1 MQFNFEIDIKSIV
14 AAAVAPDRIQPL
26 LDKAITEALKS
37 AISDATGYRS
47 EFQTKLKAQLSEAL
61 PHGLGV
67 DDVAK
72 FQFIMNRAVTAA
84 VQGAN
89 SDALQTAMRDVVKS
103 VMPDVP
109 ATIQLSE
116 LMELTRDGFH
126 KEKHE
131 AFYARLELSN
141 SGGGWLYLDS
151 DEGCSSHYSAT
162 TRLSFN
168 AAGEVYALRMD
179 SKDLTPLGLPQAIT
193 RFEGLLLAL
202 YVGRSRLEVDI
213 DERDVESV
221 CQSNHD

>member
-1 MQFNFEIDIKSIV
+1 MQFNFEIDIESIV
-14 AAAVAPDRIQPL
+14 TAAVAHDRIQPL

-47 EFQTKLKAQLSEAL
+47 EFQTKLKAQLAEAL

-72 FQFIMNRAVTAA
+72 FQFVLNRAVTDA
-84 VQGAN
+84 VHGAN
-89 SDALQTAMRDVVKS
+89 SDALQTAMRDVVKG

-109 ATIQLSE
+109 ASIPLSE
-116 LMELTRDGFH
+116 FIDLARDGFH
-126 KEKHE
+126 KDRHE

-151 DEGCSSHYSAT
+151 DESCGSEYSAN

-168 AAGEVYALRMD
+168 AEGEVYALRMD
-179 SKDLTPLGLPQAIT
+179 KKDVTPLGLPQAIT
-193 RFEGLLLAL
+193 RFEGLLLSL
-202 YVGRSRLEVDI
+202 YVGRSRLNVDI
-213 DERDVESV
+213 DSDDVEDA
-221 CQSNHD
+221 CAAKYD